1 MQKKATSFLLH
12 SVSLSVPYVADL
24 ILKFV
29 VIRMVASRLGAEL
42 LGTLGIFQAVI
53 LFPIFLQQSLSF
65 ALFLQ
70 VSRNR
75 GQHNTTFAAFIVS
88 ILLSVVLGVL
98 IVLFS
103 PLLISLFRIPPGF
116 HEMALKGFWL
126 TAIILLLTS
135 ISQVFLSQLQAHG
148 KFPAVGTIILAGSL
162 LNSLLDVFLLRA
174 GYGILALLAVDVL
187 TNFLFCVA
195 GFYLCSPLLFK
206 QSSLAISKTATAQ
219 LLNETKRQLIIRS
232 AATILWEL
240 DPLIVSR
247 FFGVTSMASYWI
259 ARKIPY
265 ILKNLIWTGATPA
278 VPSVADDSSIAES
291 NLKNIF
297 WLQVFLILPVAA
309 FLWLYSENII
319 GVWIGPAYPN
329 ASMWMRILLFAVT
342 MDVLP
347 ATFFYFFMAKE
358 KNAITLRLPAYA
370 ATVKFI
376 LTAVACLI
384 NNVEL
389 LLFATAG
396 GALVFLTTMFRA
408 IIRET
413 TMSVSALIQPFLTS
427 AFSCSIA
434 FVVFRFMPAPVTL
447 VQIGTYALLF
457 GGLAYGINLI
467 LLRRFYPALYLAFL
481 SHFRGII
488 RSRFNPQPVD

>member
-1 MQKKATSFLLH
+1 MYRKTSSFLIH

-29 VIRMVASRLGAEL
+29 VIRMIVSRLGAEL
-42 LGTLGIFQAVI
+42 LGTLGIFQAVV

-75 GQHNTTFAAFIVS
+75 NQNNTTFAAFILSV
-88 ILLSVVLGVL
+88 LLSVVLGVL

-103 PLLISLFRIPPGF
+103 PLLISLFRIPPSF

-126 TAIILLLTS
+126 TAMILLLTS

-206 QSSLAISKTATAQ
+206 KSTLAISKSATVQ
-219 LLNETKRQLIIRS
+219 LLHETKRQLIIRS

-278 VPSVADDSSIAES
+278 IPSATDDSSLEES
-291 NLKNIF
+291 NLKHVF
-297 WLQVFLILPVAA
+297 WLQVFLILPVSV
-309 FLWLYSENII
+309 FLWIYSRNII
-319 GVWIGPAYPN
+319 EVWIGPAYQN
-329 ASMWMRILLFAVT
+329 AATWMRILLFAIT

-347 ATFFYFFMAKE
+347 VTFFYFFLAKE

-376 LTAVACLI
+376 LSAVACLI

-389 LLFATAG
+389 LMFATAG
-396 GALVFLTTMFRA
+396 GALVFLMTMFRA
-408 IIRET
+408 ILRET

-434 FVVFRFMPAPVTL
+434 FVTFHFIPAPVNL

-457 GGLAYGINLI
+457 GGVAYGINLI
-467 LLRRFYPALYLAFL
+467 VLRQFYPALYLALL
-481 SHFRGII
+481 SHFRVFI
-488 RSRFNPQPVD
+488 RTRVNPQRVD